1 MEIYAEDIIDI
12 YVDKNIADIP
22 YFCIEDNYMVLLLYS
37 DKIEKGHELT
47 KRDRSELVTLINWVN
62 KREILEWIDSPDF
75 NMPSL
80 YMFIRAKAAKD
91 EDFLTWWNSFNF
103 KISLFWYNR
112 GRIYE

>member
-1 MEIYAEDIIDI
+1 MEKYAEDIIDI
-12 YVDKNIADIP
+12 YVDKNIAGIP

-47 KRDRSELVTLINWVN
+47 NRDRSELVTLINRVN
-62 KREILEWIDSPDF
+62 KREILEWIDSPNF

-80 YMFIRAKAAKD
+80 YIFIRAKAAKD